1 MSEQQPSSPVKPNHA
16 IPAAEDDDAQE
27 RYRAPALDNGLDILE
42 ALAATEMAL
51 TQAEIAK
58 ALDRSPSEIYRMLDR
73 LVRRG
78 YVVRTDSERY
88 ELSLKL
94 FALAH
99 QHAPR
104 RRLVALAMPLMRAFV
119 QATEQSC
126 HLVVF
131 DRGRVIVVAQ
141 LDAPGYFGLAIRV
154 GAHIALV
161 GTGSGHVLLAFQ
173 TPQERAL
180 MLAENEAAA
189 DEGLD
194 AHLARLRRRG
204 HELMDSRQSR
214 GVVNIAAP
222 VLGPDGS
229 AIASL
234 SCAYLT
240 HVDPARPDQAATAVA
255 LVAAASELT
264 RLTGG
269 DRPHAV
275 PPYKGEDAPSR
286 ANKPAGPPVCFPG

>member
-1 MSEQQPSSPVKPNHA
+1 MSEQQPSLPVKPNHA
-16 IPAAEDDDAQE
+16 VLTAGGDDALE
-27 RYRAPALDNGLDILE
+27 RYRAPALDKGLDILE

-78 YVVRTDSERY
+78 YVVRTDAERY

-104 RRLVALAMPLMRAFV
+104 RRLVALAMPLMRGFV
-119 QATEQSC
+119 QAAEQCC
-126 HLVVF
+126 HLAVF

-154 GAHIALV
+154 GAHIPLV

-180 MLAENEAAA
+180 MLAENETPVGTELEA
-189 DEGLD
+189 D
-194 AHLARLRRRG
+194 LARVRRRG
-204 HELMDSRQSR
+204 HEVMDSRQSR
-214 GVVNIAAP
+214 GVINIAAP

-229 AIASL
+229 AIASIA
-234 SCAYLT
+234 CAYLA
-240 HVDPARPDQAATAVA
+240 HVDSTRPDQTATAAA
-255 LVAAASELT
+255 LVAAARVLT
-264 RLTGG
+264 RLAGG
-269 DRPHAV
+269 
-275 PPYKGEDAPSR
+275 
-286 ANKPAGPPVCFPG
+286 